1 MNNERQ
7 EQEKVAKYIL
17 NNILAKYK
25 QLNKGT
31 IDNSDTFSAYK
42 LDTGD
47 VIGKVDGKYYFS
59 ITKNGLNQVV
69 EVFDS
74 DVEDLCVGDKY
85 DRNICEVFH
94 YSSMEL
100 NAFKKA
106 KIENIKVNHV
116 SRGNPE
122 QYVYEMDS
130 RPGKKGYMRN
140 YTNGNGSDNRF
151 LERKAIAKEV
161 DHRMELN
168 NKNTIKRVINKI

>member
-1 MNNERQ
+1 MSVEKE
-7 EQEKVAKYIL
+7 EQEKVAKYIVDNVL
-17 NNILAKYK
+17 SKYK

-31 IDNSDTFSAYK
+31 IDNSDNFSAYK

-59 ITKNGLNQVV
+59 ITKKGLNQVV

-74 DVEDLCVGDKY
+74 DIEDLCVGDKY

-116 SRGNPE
+116 SRENPD
-122 QYVYEMDS
+122 QYVYEMNS
-130 RPGKKGYMRN
+130 IPGKKGYLKK
-140 YTNGNGSDNRF
+140 YSNGKGSDDRF
-151 LERKAIAKEV
+151 LERKAIANEV
-161 DHRMELN
+161 DHRMEHN
-168 NKNTIKRVINKI
+168 NKNTNQR